1 MKLNLSIRGRL
12 MILAGLAVLGL
23 GALTGLALGCNE
35 INRVAMASLYE
46 QDIDALIRLQRIE
59 NGLLEVRF
67 RAAGVLLDQLPVQG
81 SSNHLREARLALA
94 QQWAGL
100 SGRPDAGFAEGDA
113 REAFVQLKQKW
124 GLVETTLAHLET
136 GYAAK
141 DKNLLTTVLEDEW
154 PVLHKGV
161 VKPLQALIPLTQNAS
176 AATYQVSQARSRLLL
191 GAGMSVALLCLV
203 ALLLTAWRTMRA
215 ILMPLRELEQ
225 AIRCVAAGDLSA
237 AQPSA
242 RRDELGGMITALG
255 AMRQHLISVVGSI
268 RQSADNIESA
278 STEVATGNHD
288 LSARTELAASSLQQ
302 TASSMEQLT
311 GAVRQSADSA
321 QTAHQLASSAAEV
334 AQRGGKAVAQV
345 VSTMNEIN
353 NSARKIADITGLI
366 DAIAFQT
373 NILALNAAV
382 EAARAGEQGRGFA
395 VVATEVRGLAQR
407 AAAAA
412 KEIKVLIGASV
423 DNVNSGTRLAADAGA
438 TMDEIVR
445 SVQRVTSVVGE
456 ITGTA
461 SGQADGIGQ
470 INAAV
475 THLDQMTQQNAALV
489 EQSAAASESLREQA
503 KHLLQTVQT
512 FKIAHTMP

>member
-23 GALTGLALGCNE
+23 GALAGLAVGSNE
-35 INRVAMASLYE
+35 INRSAMAELYE

-59 NGLLEVRF
+59 NGLLELRF

-81 SSNHLREARLALA
+81 ASNHLREARVTLA

-100 SGRPDAGFAEGDA
+100 AIRPDTGFAEGEA

-124 GLVETTLAHLET
+124 ALVEATLDHLEK

-141 DKNLLTTVLEDEW
+141 DKNLLTAVLEDEW
-154 PVLHKGV
+154 PLLHKGV
-161 VKPLQALIPLTQNAS
+161 AKPLQALIPLTQTAS
-176 AATYQVSQARSRLLL
+176 AATYEVSQARSRLLL
-191 GAGMSVALLCLV
+191 GAGAGVALLCLV

-215 ILMPLRELEQ
+215 ILVPLRDLEH
-225 AIRCVAAGDLSA
+225 ALHRVAAGDLSA
-237 AQPSA
+237 AQPA
-242 RRDELGGMITALG
+242 PRRDELGGMVSALG
-255 AMRQHLISVVGSI
+255 AMRQHLITVVGSI
-268 RQSADNIESA
+268 RQSADNIDAA

-288 LSARTELAASSLQQ
+288 LSARTEQAASNLQQ

-311 GAVRQSADSA
+311 STVRQSADSA

-334 AQRGGKAVAQV
+334 AQRGGTAVAQV

-353 NSARKIADITGLI
+353 DSARKIADITGLI

-412 KEIKVLIGASV
+412 KEIKGLISVSV
-423 DNVNSGTRLAADAGA
+423 DNVASGTRLAADAGA
-438 TMDEIVR
+438 TMEEIVR
-445 SVQRVTSVVGE
+445 SVQRVSSVVGE
-456 ITGTA
+456 ITDATG
-461 SGQADGIGQ
+461 GQADGIGQ
-470 INAAV
+470 INTAV

-512 FKIAHTMP
+512 FKLA